1 MDSLPAAVANVA
13 SGLAALPDAAAVVL
27 GGSRATGAHRPA
39 SDWDLG
45 VYYRG
50 AFDADGVRRLGHA
63 GYVSE
68 PGEWGPIMNG
78 GAWLT
83 VDGIAVDVLFRDLDM
98 VERWRDE
105 AEQGRFE
112 VLAQNG
118 YVVGAP
124 TYVPV
129 GELAINR
136 PLSGELPR
144 PEYPDALAE
153 AAAERWRGRAAVSL
167 MFAHIHARADDAV
180 CCTGML
186 AGAVLCDGARAARR
200 AARVGAE
207 REAPRRARGPRAG
220 AAAAGR
226 AGRRHRRRARG
237 DARSRAAPLALGLRR
252 QRACEA
258 HAARNPCAEPALARE
273 LGRIHEDPALHA
285 SPAHLHRGRPRALE
299 CGVDAGL
306 THAHEQAAAR
316 RDRDGEVP
324 PDEERQPTEHAL
336 LAHAVLGGEQV
347 AHALGQTLVVGHAE
361 KLARTPRCTRG
372 LEFSSLTRE
381 LRRLAE
387 VDKVDAVPW
396 VAVRPPAI
404 RSAR

>member
-13 SGLAALPDAAAVVL
+13 SELAALPDAAAVVL
-27 GGSRATGAHRPA
+27 GGSRAIGTDRPS

-50 AFDADGVRRLGHA
+50 AFDADGVRRLGHS

-98 VERWRDE
+98 VERWRDD

-186 AGAVLCDGARAARR
+186 AGAVLCEAHARL
-200 AARVGAE
+200 AE
-207 REAPRRARGPRAG
+207 RREWVLNEKRLVERAGLEQVQPLLGAPG
-220 AAAAGR
+220 AAA
-226 AGRRHRRRARG
+226 
-237 DARSRAAPLALGLRR
+237 
-252 QRACEA
+252 
-258 HAARNPCAEPALARE
+258 
-273 LGRIHEDPALHA
+273 
-285 SPAHLHRGRPRALE
+285 
-299 CGVDAGL
+299 
-306 THAHEQAAAR
+306 
-316 RDRDGEVP
+316 
-324 PDEERQPTEHAL
+324 
-336 LAHAVLGGEQV
+336 
-347 AHALGQTLVVGHAE
+347 
-361 KLARTPRCTRG
+361 
-372 LEFSSLTRE
+372 
-381 LRRLAE
+381 
-387 VDKVDAVPW
+387 VDAVAATLEVEPL
-396 VAVRPPAI
+396 
-404 RSAR
+404 RSR

>member
-27 GGSRATGAHRPA
+27 GGSRATCTHRPA

-50 AFDADGVRRLGHA
+50 AFDADSVRGLGHA

-98 VERWRDE
+98 VERWRDD

-129 GELAINR
+129 GELAVNR

-144 PEYPDALAE
+144 PEYPDALA
-153 AAAERWRGRAAVSL
+153 AAAAGRWRGRAAVSL
-167 MFAHIHARADDAV
+167 MFAHIHAGADDAV

-186 AGAVLCDGARAARR
+186 AGAVLCEAHARL
-200 AARVGAE
+200 AE
-207 REAPRRARGPRAG
+207 RREWVLNEKRLVERAGLEQVQPLLGAPG
-220 AAAAGR
+220 AAA
-226 AGRRHRRRARG
+226 
-237 DARSRAAPLALGLRR
+237 
-252 QRACEA
+252 
-258 HAARNPCAEPALARE
+258 
-273 LGRIHEDPALHA
+273 
-285 SPAHLHRGRPRALE
+285 
-299 CGVDAGL
+299 
-306 THAHEQAAAR
+306 
-316 RDRDGEVP
+316 
-324 PDEERQPTEHAL
+324 
-336 LAHAVLGGEQV
+336 
-347 AHALGQTLVVGHAE
+347 
-361 KLARTPRCTRG
+361 
-372 LEFSSLTRE
+372 
-381 LRRLAE
+381 
-387 VDKVDAVPW
+387 VDAVAATLGVEPL
-396 VAVRPPAI
+396 
-404 RSAR
+404 RSR